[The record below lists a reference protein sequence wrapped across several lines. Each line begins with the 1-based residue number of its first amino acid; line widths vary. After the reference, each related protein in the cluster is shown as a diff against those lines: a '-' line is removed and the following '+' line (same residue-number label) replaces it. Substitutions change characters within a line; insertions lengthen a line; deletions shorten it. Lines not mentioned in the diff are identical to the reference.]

1 MDFLKKNLANMLT
14 VFRLVLVPVFVVLMI
29 FSVDSTGWA
38 WAAFAVFTLAAVT
51 DFVDGQ
57 VARRT
62 NTVSDFGT
70 MVDPLADRLLV
81 AATVASL
88 FVMRLMPLAFVLVVL
103 ARDLLMVAGYPFVK
117 RIDASK
123 VAVHMSGKVA
133 TAFLFVGS
141 GLFVISGRPGAGSYF
156 SFSGFDFLAFDTFQT
171 WALWFYMVGMAFSLY
186 SGAIYIRRVLA
197 LIKDERPS
205 RP

>member
-141 GLFVISGRPGAGSYF
+141 GLFVISGRPGGGSYF

-186 SGAIYIRRVLA
+186 SAAIYIRRVLA